1 MYNTSLCSQQNMKNF
16 SFTTTNSIISKI
28 EHIYR
33 IWWVIEN
40 AHIVPEREQK
50 LRQIARL
57 RSGVYSTK
65 IEWNRISYKEAERFF
80 AGEKIKAR
88 SRDEIELKNYMK
100 VLDYIESRES
110 VKTITEKDIFKIHQL
125 TTKNIL
131 DTLHHYKRR
140 NQANAVYNEWWW
152 IVYLPPDWKDVPKLM
167 SELLSF
173 INTKTDISVII
184 RAWLLHH
191 RFVIIHPFID
201 GNGRTARALTQLF
214 LYQNGF
220 NTKKYFSL
228 EEYYDSDLANYYE
241 AIFIGN
247 DFYSAEKNTIDSTRF
262 VTYFLSGLEHELEY
276 LKKTIEN
283 IKDDGQFESKLI
295 IARLNNRQI
304 HLSAYIKEHLSVT
317 TKDLLTQYNVSLAT
331 IKRDLALLSKNE
343 IIKSVWFGKST
354 RYEPILSD
362 KWAANEL
369 KERYRS

>member
-1 MYNTSLCSQQNMKNF
+1 ML
-16 SFTTTNSIISKI
+16 
-28 EHIYR
+28 
-33 IWWVIEN
+33 
-40 AHIVPEREQK
+40 
-50 LRQIARL
+50 
-57 RSGVYSTK
+57 
-65 IEWNRISYKEAERFF
+65 
-80 AGEKIKAR
+80 IK
-88 SRDEIELKNYMK
+88 SCVFHYEL
-100 VLDYIESRES
+100 E
-110 VKTITEKDIFKIHQL
+110 F
-125 TTKNIL
+125 
-131 DTLHHYKRR
+131 
-140 NQANAVYNEWWW
+140 
-152 IVYLPPDWKDVPKLM
+152 
-167 SELLSF
+167 
-173 INTKTDISVII
+173 
-184 RAWLLHH
+184 
-191 RFVIIHPFID
+191 IHPFID

-343 IIKSVWFGKST
+343 IIKSV
-354 RYEPILSD
+354 
-362 KWAANEL
+362 
-369 KERYRS
+369 

>member
-1 MYNTSLCSQQNMKNF
+1 MKNF

-131 DTLHHYKRR
+131 DTSHHYKRR
-140 NQANAVYNEWWW
+140 NKANAVYNEWWW